1 MEQSEATD
9 SKSQDLSADY
19 GMQQLLD
26 ESESVRSIK
35 RGDVISGVVVQKDRE
50 GLLVDIGAKTEGM
63 VPSREMRTLEPDD
76 LEGMK
81 VGDQVLVYVL
91 QTSEREDQI
100 HLSVDR
106 AQGEKGWHTLQQYFE
121 KEVII
126 EGEAVDF
133 NKGGLLVNVEGVRG
147 FVPMSQLASLTSFGP
162 PTDDP
167 SQSPLAGLVG
177 HQLRLKVIEINRR
190 RNRLILSERQVLREE
205 REQQRGKVFAEIQ
218 EGEVRK
224 GRVTGIREFG
234 AFVDIGGIDGL
245 VHISEFSWGQTE
257 PPEKCVSIGDEVD
270 TYVLKVDH
278 ETKKI
283 ALSFRRLHPEPWET
297 IHDKY
302 HVEQLVKGTVT
313 KVTTFGAFARLDP
326 AIEGL
331 IHVSELSDAPIRHP
345 GDVVNEGDVLT
356 LKILRIEPDRHRL
369 ALSLKQ
375 AQGMSLELPEEPE
388 ELESSDAD
396 EAQEEGASIED
407 EPDEGDGG

>member
-1 MEQSEATD
+1 MEQSEITE
-9 SKSQDLSADY
+9 SKPKDPSAEY

-50 GLLVDIGAKTEGM
+50 GLLVDIGAKTEGI
-63 VPSREMRTLEPDD
+63 VTVREMRTLEPND
-76 LEGMK
+76 LESMK

-121 KEVII
+121 NGVII

-147 FVPMSQLASLTSFGP
+147 FVPMSQLSSLPSFGP
-162 PTDDP
+162 PSDDP

-177 HQLRLKVIEINRR
+177 NQFRLKVIEINRR

-205 REQQRGKVFAEIQ
+205 REQQRDQIFADIR

-257 PPEKCVSIGDEVD
+257 PPEKCVTIGDEVEI
-270 TYVLKVDH
+270 YVLKVDH

-326 AIEGL
+326 SIEGL

-356 LKILRIEPDRHRL
+356 LKILRIEPERRRL

-375 AQGMSLELPEEPE
+375 AQGIGLELPEELRP
-388 ELESSDAD
+388 LD
-396 EAQEEGASIED
+396 EGETQEEEVSVED
-407 EPDEGDGG
+407 EPEEGNGG